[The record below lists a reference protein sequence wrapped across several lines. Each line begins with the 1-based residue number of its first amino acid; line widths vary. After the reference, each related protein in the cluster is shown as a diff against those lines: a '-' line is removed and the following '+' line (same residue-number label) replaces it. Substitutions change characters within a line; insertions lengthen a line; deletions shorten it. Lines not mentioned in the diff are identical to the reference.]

1 MRINWRTGTLVLF
14 VVSAAVS
21 PALAQSDDHLVIDRA
36 KSLYAQSVFAHGY
49 RHGYEEGFH
58 VGDQDLQMGRRVRI
72 CDKISEYKQ
81 GRTHFRATFGDR
93 SGFEKGYKQGFSRGY
108 EDAFSGREFQ
118 AVKSGRI
125 VALGLA
131 QSVENTGELHAFDIG
146 FSRCYDLAVKNSL
159 RNVAGDL
166 EYLTQH
172 CEKTADPKL
181 KNRETYC
188 QGYARGLVFAAVQSR
203 EGDSEMARSLPSH

>member
-1 MRINWRTGTLVLF
+1 MKMNWCTGTLVLF
-14 VVSAAVS
+14 AVSAAVS
-21 PALAQSDDHLVIDRA
+21 TGFAQSDDHLVLDQA

-58 VGDQDLQMGRRVRI
+58 IGDQDLQMGRRVRI
-72 CDKISEYKQ
+72 CEKISEYKQ
-81 GRTHFRATFGDR
+81 GRTHFRATFGDK
-93 SGFEKGYKQGFSRGY
+93 SAFERGYKQGFSRGY

-125 VALGLA
+125 VALGLD
-131 QSVENTGELHAFDIG
+131 QGIQNTGQSHAFDTG
-146 FSRCYDLAVKNSL
+146 FASGYDLAMKNAL
-159 RNVAGDL
+159 HNVGGDL

-181 KNRETYC
+181 KDRETYC

-203 EGDSEMARSLPSH
+203 EDNSEMARSLLSH